1 MNSAQVP
8 GAILIGLIVISGILL
23 AIGLPRGWNA
33 DTPRFRKFR
42 LALVSCAGFV
52 VVLGLA
58 TVIAR
63 S

>member
-1 MNSAQVP
+1 MTRTQLP
-8 GAILIGLIVISGILL
+8 GAIIVGLVVASGILL
-23 AIGLPRGWNA
+23 ATGFPRGWNA

-42 LALVSCAGFV
+42 VALVSCVGLV

-58 TVIAR
+58 TLIGR